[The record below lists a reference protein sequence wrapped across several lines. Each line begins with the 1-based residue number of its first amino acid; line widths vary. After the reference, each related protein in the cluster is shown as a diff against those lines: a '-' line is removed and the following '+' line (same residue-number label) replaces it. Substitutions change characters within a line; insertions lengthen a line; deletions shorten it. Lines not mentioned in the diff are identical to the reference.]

1 MPIRHRSC
9 RRRYPPAVIAL
20 RLVVLALGVALG
32 VFYPFIS
39 VILASR
45 GLGPAQIGLVA
56 SIGAVGFTLA
66 VPAWGHIAD
75 VRLGRARTLQI
86 CAIGGAVAVGALL
99 GPWPP
104 IVIALLFF
112 AYWIFES
119 SWQPLADALT
129 VNLVDRRRYGRVRLL
144 TSLSFAIA
152 SIAAGFLYDQ
162 AGFDAAYI
170 LAVAATLAIA
180 VAATRVPD
188 VGRADLETPGHGAA
202 TPGHGAATPSR
213 SRPWLGS
220 AGVALRVAPRLGAV
234 LVAVMLIN
242 ITIISG
248 FTYLP
253 LRLADLGS
261 PPSDVALSAGVS
273 AMAEIPAMLVAAR
286 VAQWVGLRGMF
297 VVSAL
302 IYGGVSASWIVL
314 DSAPL
319 IIATRLVSGVAFAW
333 ILVCVVLTI
342 ARLLP
347 SELQATGQS
356 LYQTFAFGLG
366 AIVANLVGGVLYAN
380 IGHSAVFGLGLVL
393 AILAATMGWFVFPRD
408 ARTRI
413 ASAPA

>member
-1 MPIRHRSC
+1 
-9 RRRYPPAVIAL
+9 VIAL

-112 AYWIFES
+112 AYWMFES

-152 SIAAGFLYDQ
+152 SIAAGFFYDQ

-170 LAVAATLAIA
+170 LAVAATLTIA

-188 VGRADLETPGHGAA
+188 VGRADLETPGHGAM

>member
-1 MPIRHRSC
+1 M
-9 RRRYPPAVIAL
+9 IAL

-112 AYWIFES
+112 AYWMFES

-152 SIAAGFLYDQ
+152 SIAAGFFYDQ

-170 LAVAATLAIA
+170 LAVAATLTIA

-302 IYGGVSASWIVL
+302 IYGGVSASWVVL

-319 IIATRLVSGVAFAW
+319 IIATRLISGVAFAW

>member
-1 MPIRHRSC
+1 
-9 RRRYPPAVIAL
+9 VIAL

-112 AYWIFES
+112 AYWMFES

-152 SIAAGFLYDQ
+152 SIAAGFFYDQ

-170 LAVAATLAIA
+170 LAVAATLTIA

-286 VAQWVGLRGMF
+286 VAQRVGLRGMF

-302 IYGGVSASWIVL
+302 IYGGVSASWVVL

-319 IIATRLVSGVAFAW
+319 IIATRLISGVAFAW

>member
-1 MPIRHRSC
+1 M
-9 RRRYPPAVIAL
+9 IAL

-170 LAVAATLAIA
+170 LAVAATLTIA

-188 VGRADLETPGHGAA
+188 VGRAHLETPGHGAM

>member
-1 MPIRHRSC
+1 M
-9 RRRYPPAVIAL
+9 IAL

>member
-1 MPIRHRSC
+1 M
-9 RRRYPPAVIAL
+9 IAL

-112 AYWIFES
+112 AYWMFES

-170 LAVAATLAIA
+170 LAVAATLTIA

-188 VGRADLETPGHGAA
+188 VGRADLETPGHGAM

>member
-170 LAVAATLAIA
+170 LAVAATLTIA

-188 VGRADLETPGHGAA
+188 VGRADLETPGHGAM

>member
-1 MPIRHRSC
+1 M
-9 RRRYPPAVIAL
+9 IAL

-119 SWQPLADALT
+119 SWQPLVDALT

-152 SIAAGFLYDQ
+152 SIAAGFFYDQ

-170 LAVAATLAIA
+170 LAVAATLTIA

>member
-1 MPIRHRSC
+1 M
-9 RRRYPPAVIAL
+9 IAL

-170 LAVAATLAIA
+170 LAVAATLTIA

-188 VGRADLETPGHGAA
+188 VGRADLKTPGHGAM

>member
-1 MPIRHRSC
+1 
-9 RRRYPPAVIAL
+9 VIAL

-32 VFYPFIS
+32 VFYPFIP

-45 GLGPAQIGLVA
+45 GFGPAQIGLVA

-75 VRLGRARTLQI
+75 VRLGRSRTLQL
-86 CAIGGAVAVGALL
+86 CALGGAVAVGALL
-99 GPWPP
+99 GPWPQ
-104 IVIALLFF
+104 IVIALLFM

-119 SWQPLADALT
+119 AWQPLGDALT
-129 VNLVDRRRYGRVRLL
+129 VNLVDRARYGRVRLL
-144 TSLSFAIA
+144 TSLSFAI
-152 SIAAGFLYDQ
+152 STIAAGFLYDT

-170 LAVAATLAIA
+170 LAAAAALTIGL
-180 VAATRVPD
+180 AATRVPD
-188 VGRADLETPGHGAA
+188 VGRADLAA
-202 TPGHGAATPSR
+202 ASHAAGTSSR
-213 SRPWLGS
+213 SAPWLGS

-234 LVAVMLIN
+234 LIAVMLIN

-253 LRLADLGS
+253 LRLGELGS

-273 AMAEIPAMLVAAR
+273 AFGEIPAMLVAAR
-286 VAQWVGLRGMF
+286 VAQRIGLRGMF
-297 VVSAL
+297 VASAL
-302 IYGGVSASWIVL
+302 VYGTAMASWIVL

-319 IIATRLVSGVAFAW
+319 IIATRLVTGVCFAL

-356 LYQTFAFGLG
+356 LYQTFGFGLG
-366 AIVANLVGGVLYAN
+366 AIVANLVGGLLYASF
-380 IGHSAVFGLGLVL
+380 GHGAVFGLGTVL
-393 AILAATMGWFVFPRD
+393 AVVAATMGWFVFPRD
-408 ARTRI
+408 ARIR
-413 ASAPA
+413 AAAVPGEPVQPA

>member
-1 MPIRHRSC
+1 
-9 RRRYPPAVIAL
+9 VIAL

-152 SIAAGFLYDQ
+152 SIAAGFFYDQ

-170 LAVAATLAIA
+170 LAVAATLTIA

-188 VGRADLETPGHGAA
+188 VGRADLETPGHGAM

>member
-1 MPIRHRSC
+1 M
-9 RRRYPPAVIAL
+9 IAL

-112 AYWIFES
+112 AYWMFES

-152 SIAAGFLYDQ
+152 SIAAGFFYDQ

-170 LAVAATLAIA
+170 LAVAATLTIA

-286 VAQWVGLRGMF
+286 VAQRVGLRGMF

-302 IYGGVSASWIVL
+302 IYGGVSASWVVL

-319 IIATRLVSGVAFAW
+319 IIATRLISGVAFAW

>member
-1 MPIRHRSC
+1 M
-9 RRRYPPAVIAL
+9 IAL

-188 VGRADLETPGHGAA
+188 VGRADLETPGHGAM

>member
-112 AYWIFES
+112 AYWMFES

-152 SIAAGFLYDQ
+152 SIAAGFFYDQ

-170 LAVAATLAIA
+170 LAVAATLTIA

-302 IYGGVSASWIVL
+302 IYGGVSASWVVL

-319 IIATRLVSGVAFAW
+319 IIATRLISGVAFAW

>member
-1 MPIRHRSC
+1 
-9 RRRYPPAVIAL
+9 VIAL

-112 AYWIFES
+112 AYWMFES

-144 TSLSFAIA
+144 TSLSFALA
-152 SIAAGFLYDQ
+152 SIAAGFFYDQ

-170 LAVAATLAIA
+170 LAVAATLTIA

-302 IYGGVSASWIVL
+302 IYGGVSASWVVL

-319 IIATRLVSGVAFAW
+319 IIATRLISGVAFAL

>member
-1 MPIRHRSC
+1 M
-9 RRRYPPAVIAL
+9 IAL

-32 VFYPFIS
+32 VFYPFIP

-45 GLGPAQIGLVA
+45 GFGPAEIGLIA
-56 SIGAVGFTLA
+56 SLGAVGFTLA
-66 VPAWGHIAD
+66 VPAWGHVAD
-75 VRLGRARTLQI
+75 VKLGRSRTLQL
-86 CAIGGAVAVGALL
+86 CAIGGAAAVAALL
-99 GPWPP
+99 GSWPP
-104 IVIALLFF
+104 LVIALLFM
-112 AYWIFES
+112 AYWVFES

-144 TSLSFAIA
+144 TSLSFAVA
-152 SIAAGFLYDQ
+152 SIAAGFLYDV
-162 AGFDAAYI
+162 AGFDATYV
-170 LAVAATLAIA
+170 LAAAAALTIA
-180 VAATRVPD
+180 VSAARVPD
-188 VGRADLETPGHGAA
+188 IGRADLAVSSQGSTA
-202 TPGHGAATPSR
+202 PSR
-213 SRPWLGS
+213 RRPWLGS
-220 AGVALRVAPRLGAV
+220 AGVALRVAPRLGVV

-253 LRLADLGS
+253 LRLGELGS

-273 AMAEIPAMLVAAR
+273 AIAEIPAMLVAAR

-297 VVSAL
+297 VGSAL
-302 IYGGVSASWIVL
+302 LYGAVSASWIVL

-366 AIVANLVGGVLYAN
+366 AIVANMVGGLLYAN
-380 IGHSAVFGLGLVL
+380 IGHAAVFGLGVVL
-393 AILAATMGWFVFPRD
+393 AIVAATMGWVVFPRD

-413 ASAPA
+413 AGAPVDPTPAA

>member
-1 MPIRHRSC
+1 
-9 RRRYPPAVIAL
+9 VIAL

-112 AYWIFES
+112 AYWMFES

-170 LAVAATLAIA
+170 LAVAATLTIA

-188 VGRADLETPGHGAA
+188 VGRADLETPGHGAM

-302 IYGGVSASWIVL
+302 IYGGVSASWVVL

-319 IIATRLVSGVAFAW
+319 IIATRLISGVAFAW

>member
-1 MPIRHRSC
+1 M
-9 RRRYPPAVIAL
+9 IAL

-170 LAVAATLAIA
+170 LAVAATLTIA

-188 VGRADLETPGHGAA
+188 VGRADLETPGHGAM

-302 IYGGVSASWIVL
+302 IYGGVSASWVVL

>member
-1 MPIRHRSC
+1 
-9 RRRYPPAVIAL
+9 VIAL

-45 GLGPAQIGLVA
+45 VLGPAQIGLVA

-170 LAVAATLAIA
+170 LAVAATLTIA

-188 VGRADLETPGHGAA
+188 VGRADLETPGHGAM